1 MSRYETPDALKHDAH
16 TLAEDAQALLDAT
29 SDLTDQKIAEARQRL
44 SDALESGKVLFADSA
59 ESDPVNLRPN
69 TPAIAESVK
78 KSQKLNDLTIS
89 TVESDIDVYPNPRDP
104 APRNGV

>member
-44 SDALESGKVLFADSA
+44 SDALESGKRAYSRLTEKAVQGAQAVDDTIRSNPYQSL
-59 ESDPVNLRPN
+59 
-69 TPAIAESVK
+69 AIAF
-78 KSQKLNDLTIS
+78 
-89 TVESDIDVYPNPRDP
+89 
-104 APRNGV
+104 GVGALLGFLVSRRGGE